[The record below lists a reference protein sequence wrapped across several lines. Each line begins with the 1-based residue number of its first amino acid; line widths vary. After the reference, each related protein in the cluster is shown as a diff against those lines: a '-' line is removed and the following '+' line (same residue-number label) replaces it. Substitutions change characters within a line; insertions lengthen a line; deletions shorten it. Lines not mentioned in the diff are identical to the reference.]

1 MADFAGAVISR
12 ELLLLLYFELLG
24 VEKSEKGLKENENE
38 KYFTGV

>member
-24 VEKSEKGLKENENE
+24 VEKAKRG
-38 KYFTGV
+38 